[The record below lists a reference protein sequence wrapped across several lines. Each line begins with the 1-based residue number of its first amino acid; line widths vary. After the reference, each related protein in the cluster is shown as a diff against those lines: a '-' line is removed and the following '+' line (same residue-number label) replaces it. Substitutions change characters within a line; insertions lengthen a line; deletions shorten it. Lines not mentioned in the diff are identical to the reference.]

1 MYATL
6 CHIVEGQDPQWSVRQ
21 LSCSVKPV
29 TDYKLTRHGM
39 DEARETS
46 SKEDQDQSLVGF
58 VQSLVGFVQS
68 LVVFGK
74 MLFFH
79 SHLSP
84 HSSGQ

>member
-1 MYATL
+1 M
-6 CHIVEGQDPQWSVRQ
+6 RQ

-46 SKEDQDQSLVGF
+46 SKEDQDQSLAGFVQSLVGF

-68 LVVFGK
+68 LVGFGK
-74 MLFFH
+74 MLKQP
-79 SHLSP
+79 SLS
-84 HSSGQ
+84 QF

>member
-1 MYATL
+1 M
-6 CHIVEGQDPQWSVRQ
+6 RQ

-68 LVVFGK
+68 LVGFGK
-74 MLFFH
+74 MLFSHF
-79 SHLSP
+79 HLSLRYDP
-84 HSSGQ
+84 RSQPGALWIDPVVSI

>member
-1 MYATL
+1 M
-6 CHIVEGQDPQWSVRQ
+6 RQ

-68 LVVFGK
+68 LVGFGK
-74 MLFFH
+74 M
-79 SHLSP
+79 
-84 HSSGQ
+84 

>member
-1 MYATL
+1 M
-6 CHIVEGQDPQWSVRQ
+6 RQ

-58 VQSLVGFVQS
+58 VQSLVGF
-68 LVVFGK
+68 GK
-74 MLFFH
+74 MLFSHF
-79 SHLSP
+79 HLSLRYDP
-84 HSSGQ
+84 RSQPGALWIDPVVSI

>member
-1 MYATL
+1 M
-6 CHIVEGQDPQWSVRQ
+6 RQ

-58 VQSLVGFVQS
+58 VKSLAGFVQS
-68 LVVFGK
+68 LVGFGK
-74 MLFFH
+74 M
-79 SHLSP
+79 
-84 HSSGQ
+84 